1 MQNLQSCSRKTGVC
15 LQILGMFAALQALEI
30 LHSWLGNAQVATP
43 KNVFSHV
50 FCVSY
55 LPEGFNS
62 RDPFI
67 TVSRSH
73 AARPPKLW
81 SAVPLFPGTR
91 IGTHFSRKR
100 WHLDDCCFRKT
111 SCESDPFKDDAAQ
124 RVSVCFSPGTFNV
137 SCMLDSCWE
146 CCSWQHCNQQDL
158 QQSKSRSL
166 DELSQSSVHGSYLK
180 AFTPN
185 HLEVPM
191 LPMLPICF

>member
-15 LQILGMFAALQALEI
+15 LQILGMFSALQALEI

-43 KNVFSHV
+43 KNVVSHV

-62 RDPFI
+62 SDRFI
-67 TVSRSH
+67 TVSRSQV
-73 AARPPKLW
+73 ARPPKLW
-81 SAVPLFPGTR
+81 SAVPLFPDTR

-124 RVSVCFSPGTFNV
+124 RVSVCFSPPAPSMCLACLTVAGNV
-137 SCMLDSCWE
+137 VPGSIATNKTS
-146 CCSWQHCNQQDL
+146 N
-158 QQSKSRSL
+158 KASL
-166 DELSQSSVHGSYLK
+166 GAWMSSHK
-180 AFTPN
+180 
-185 HLEVPM
+185 VPSM
-191 LPMLPICF
+191 EAT